1 MWHYFTWKYL
11 LPAVEGQL
19 LIYCTLLFTG
29 LDFLCQKHED
39 EMNASRQTN
48 SNNCELPSFSN
59 PSYQSLMP
67 VTSHDNY
74 VNMPEQKKAHY
85 DNGRNLG
92 ESQIDNEKGNIS
104 DPSFISTNEPEQGLN
119 HKTSPHSVKLGK
131 SLPNGMTYQN
141 AFLNP
146 SYQSQINQKIVP
158 TWRFQ
163 VMIAMHLMLLGVAF
177 FGIWRNQ

>member
-1 MWHYFTWKYL
+1 M
-11 LPAVEGQL
+11 EGQL

-158 TWRFQ
+158 T
-163 VMIAMHLMLLGVAF
+163 
-177 FGIWRNQ
+177 

>member
-1 MWHYFTWKYL
+1 
-11 LPAVEGQL
+11 
-19 LIYCTLLFTG
+19 
-29 LDFLCQKHED
+29 
-39 EMNASRQTN
+39 
-48 SNNCELPSFSN
+48 
-59 PSYQSLMP
+59 MP

-158 TWRFQ
+158 T
-163 VMIAMHLMLLGVAF
+163 
-177 FGIWRNQ
+177 